1 MKTIILLTLTLFTQL
16 LSAQVFTEVSPF
28 PFEQVRQSKINF
40 ADVDSDG
47 DEDVLISGSL
57 GLNLPSVTKLYLS
70 DGTGNF
76 TEAADTA
83 FAGSSVNVRA
93 VIFSDLNGDDSP
105 DVLLKGFDENINDVI
120 VFYTNDGTGI
130 FTEVTGLSIL
140 PTFNGDMA
148 ISDVDSDGDADV
160 LVSGWRED
168 SLHVELYINDGFANF
183 TEKANPFFIGVD
195 GGTFDFADIDGDGDE
210 DVLVIGFTNGNPLVT
225 ITNLY
230 LNDGLGNFTL
240 VADTPFDDMALGAVA
255 FSDID
260 LDGDADLLL
269 AGATTASNI
278 RVIKLYRNEGMNNF
292 TEVINTPFIG
302 IGTITF
308 GDVDNDGNEDVF
320 ITGWP
325 NNGSFVS
332 AALYINDGAG
342 NFTELSGSSFEGL
355 SGSSAKFSDIDDDG
369 DLDILASGY
378 NGSGPST
385 KLYVNNLITST
396 NNSTSTSDFNFAAYP
411 NPSSTPQITIKY
423 ISDNY
428 NVLKINI
435 LDTGGHLLR
444 TQEIQVSTGQ
454 NNLTLDITDLHSG
467 AYFLQIEDGKKR
479 HLQKIII
486 Q

>member
-47 DEDVLISGSL
+47 DEDVLISGRL

-70 DGTGNF
+70 DGAGNF
-76 TEAADTA
+76 TEVADTP
-83 FAGSSVNVRA
+83 FAAVTADA
-93 VIFSDLNGDDSP
+93 VIFSDLNGDDNA
-105 DVLLKGFDENINDVI
+105 DVLLKGTDANFNSLIA
-120 VFYTNDGTGI
+120 FYTNDGTGT
-130 FTEVTGLSIL
+130 FTEVTGGSIL
-140 PTFNGDMA
+140 ATFNGDMA
-148 ISDVDSDGDADV
+148 ISDVDRDGDPDI
-160 LVSGWRED
+160 LVGGWREGFPTVKLYLND
-168 SLHVELYINDGFANF
+168 SLANF
-183 TEKANPFFIGVD
+183 TEVTDSPFIGVE
-195 GGTFDFADIDGDGDE
+195 GSTFDFADIDDDGDE
-210 DVLVIGFTNGNPLVT
+210 DVLVIGFVTGNPFVPE
-225 ITNLY
+225 TNLY
-230 LNDGLGNFTL
+230 LNDGMGIFTL
-240 VADTPFDDMALGAVA
+240 VADTPFDDLSNGVVA

-260 LDGDADLLL
+260 LDGHPDLLL
-269 AGATTASNI
+269 SGVLSNMN
-278 RVIKLYRNEGMNNF
+278 RVIKLYKNDGLGNF
-292 TEVINTPFIG
+292 SEVMNTPFIG
-302 IGTITF
+302 IGTTTF
-308 GDVDNDGNEDVF
+308 ADVDNDGVEDVF
-320 ITGWP
+320 ITGWT
-325 NNGSFVS
+325 GSSLS
-332 AALYINDGAG
+332 ANLYMNDGAG

-411 NPSSTPQITIKY
+411 NPSSIPQITIKY

-428 NVLKINI
+428 DVLKINI